1 LRKNKLQNTPTHLP
15 SFLGAILFVLS
26 GLFLLGIGLLMGFTA
41 FFSFVTDET
50 VQAQQ
55 TILFLAFG
63 FEAALLFVIAFFAF
77 QKTLHKPKADQKS
90 SLSVSLL
97 RILLCILV
105 AAGAVLIGNQIG
117 TIEPLNWLLL
127 PILTIPAVVLPLGVL
142 LALGAQQLPLATR
155 WQSWTVLGLGMT
167 LAPILLL
174 ILETITALIL
184 FIGVVIYISSQPE
197 LASELQ
203 GIARQIMVLGPQSDA
218 AQDLLLP
225 YLTRPSVMFIALVYI
240 AVLVP
245 AIEELCKPLGV
256 WLLAGK
262 LNSTAQGFTLGAL
275 SGVGYALVETI
286 GVSGQVSEWA
296 VLLFTRVGTGLL
308 HITTSALMGAAI
320 VSAWRER
327 RYWRLIGTYIFV
339 VLLHGLWNAFAMLFT
354 FSTLAEFLDQP
365 GPLGSFQPWLTAAMS
380 LLAVGLFVILVT
392 SNRRMRVA
400 MIHSLSES
408 AISTNQTEHIA

>member
-1 LRKNKLQNTPTHLP
+1 MQNTPTHLP

-50 VQAQQ
+50 VQTQQ
-55 TILFLAFG
+55 TIFFIAFS

-77 QKTLHKPKADQKS
+77 QKTLRKPVADQNS
-90 SLSVSLL
+90 TVSVS
-97 RILLCILV
+97 RSQILLCILV
-105 AAGAVLIGNQIG
+105 AAAAILIGSQIG
-117 TIEPLNWLLL
+117 SIEPLNWLLL
-127 PILTIPAVVLPLGVL
+127 PILTVPAIVLPLGAL
-142 LALGAQQLPLATR
+142 LALGVQQLPLATR
-155 WQSWTVLGLGMT
+155 WQSWSVLGLGMT

-203 GIARQIMVLGPQSDA
+203 GIAGQIMVLGPQSEA
-218 AQDLLLP
+218 AQDLLSP
-225 YLTRPSVMFIALVYI
+225 YLTKPSVMVMALLYI

-245 AIEELCKPLGV
+245 AVEELCKPLGV
-256 WLLAGK
+256 WLLASK

-275 SGVGYALVETI
+275 SGAGYALIETI
-286 GVSGQVSEWA
+286 GVSGQASEWA

-320 VSAWRER
+320 VSAWRAR
-327 RYWRLIGTYIFV
+327 RYWRLIGTYLFV

-354 FSTLAEFLDQP
+354 FSTLAGFLDQP
-365 GPLGSFQPWLTAAMS
+365 GRLATIQPWLIAMMS
-380 LLAVGLFVILVT
+380 LLAVGFFLVLVI
-392 SNRRMRVA
+392 SNRRLRKTV
-400 MIHSLSES
+400 LPVE
-408 AISTNQTEHIA
+408 TEQTVPIGDIE